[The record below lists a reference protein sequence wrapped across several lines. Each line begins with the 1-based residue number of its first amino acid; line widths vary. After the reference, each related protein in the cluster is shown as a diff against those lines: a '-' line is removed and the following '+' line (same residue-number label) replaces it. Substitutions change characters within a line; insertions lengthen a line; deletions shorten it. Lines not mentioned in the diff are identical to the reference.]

1 MRNLKKILAL
11 VLSLMMVLSVM
22 VTASATD
29 FADDADITNKEA
41 VEVMSALGILSGS
54 QGKFAPKG
62 TLTREQAA
70 KIIAFV
76 KLGADTDALL
86 KGTGSALFADVTSGW
101 AYDYISYCANEG
113 IISGYTVNGAKN
125 FGPKGTLTGY
135 QFGKMV
141 LVAAGI
147 EGTYTGSGW
156 EVNVATTLKKAN
168 LLTGLETLVLSAN
181 ITREQ
186 AAQLALNAMTHV
198 PGGSTIYTVNGVE
211 FDNLKDAAIYATL
224 VNEPVV
230 PSTSVAGS
238 LANTVYG
245 LSRDDTTTDAY
256 GRAQNVWTAT
266 KVGTQPVVVKYVTET
281 PVLTYDA
288 PVTSADLYA
297 DLGLKADLAADSI
310 TVKVDNVAEGGTG
323 NSYAT
328 FTVTEKGTALLGA
341 EGQTI
346 EVYKTGTDTY
356 KAVLVSTV
364 YASVASVNAA
374 GDTVSVTGYEA
385 FKASGYKAND
395 KVLLTFAYNGSKKV
409 INSMEKVETFTG
421 TLTSYTKN
429 NVFSINGKAYEASAI
444 TGADK
449 TATLAAVKG
458 FMGVEKA
465 YGLDKAGRILYVTDP
480 TGDAP
485 VVPTNYAVVLDA
497 NVVVKTTAAVWP
509 STATT
514 TTVTAQIQVLL
525 SDGTVAVWDVPVTL
539 AKNAITDAVK
549 GDVPAN
555 NYYVATAGK
564 NVVLG
569 TYTDDSGTASTF
581 KTALKNGL
589 TTVYTYANEALVS
602 AVADLTGSETA
613 SAAALYTT
621 TGNVTKTTYAQG
633 GVIFNNNTVFVL
645 KNSLGNI
652 VVKTGL
658 TALEA
663 TTIGSGVKVVVDVA
677 YDGKDVANN
686 VNVAKVVFAQD
697 STFGGSSA
705 VDTNDYVLVD
715 GDYTTSVDAEGKPV
729 YTYTY
734 TKADGSVGTV
744 AASKDLTT
752 GIYVLKTDGTLNET
766 AVTTTKS
773 DIGIVSGTTVYV
785 GTTAM
790 TTTAKTVV
798 VGGELVKGAKA
809 YVVSVDNVISLAF
822 IVE

>member
-54 QGKFAPKG
+54 QGKFVPQG
-62 TLTREQAA
+62 TLTRAEAA
-70 KIIAFV
+70 KIISFI
-76 KLGADTDALL
+76 KLGADAADLL

-141 LVAAGI
+141 LVAAGV

-198 PGGSTIYTVNGVE
+198 PGGSTVYTVNGVE
-211 FDNLKDAAIYATL
+211 FDNLKDAAIYAAL
-224 VNEPVV
+224 VDKPVV

-385 FKASGYKAND
+385 FKATGYKAND

-429 NVFSINGKAYEASAI
+429 NVFSINGKAYEASNI

-525 SDGTVAVWDVPVTL
+525 SDGTVAVWDVPVAFT
-539 AKNAITDAVK
+539 KSAITGVA
-549 GDVPAN
+549 AN
-555 NYYVATAGK
+555 HYYVTVAGTK
-564 NVVLG
+564 VDLG
-569 TYTDDSGTASTF
+569 AYTDDSGTASSF
-581 KTALKNGL
+581 KAALKTALD
-589 TTVYTYANEALVS
+589 TVYTYANEALVS
-602 AVADLTGSETA
+602 AVATLNTSNAVSGA
-613 SAAALYTT
+613 YLYST

-645 KNSLGNI
+645 RDSSTGKV

-658 TALEA
+658 AALESTNVA
-663 TTIGSGVKVVVDVA
+663 VGSKVVVDVTS
-677 YDGKDVANN
+677 DGKTAADN
-686 VNVAKVVFAQD
+686 VNVAKVVFATGTFSGAPVE
-697 STFGGSSA
+697 ST
-705 VDTNDYVLVD
+705 NNYVLVD

-734 TKADGSVGTV
+734 TKADGSAGTV

-766 AVTTTKS
+766 DVVTTTKS

-809 YVVSVDNVISLAF
+809 YVVSDVNNVISLAF